1 MCMISSTR
9 SDAGLLACGQAV
21 EHYEMAR
28 YGALISWAKADGHA
42 EVPALLTE
50 TLDEEKHADKL
61 LNDLAMKSSN
71 RDAAKGVSA
80 KAA

>member
-1 MCMISSTR
+1 MKK
-9 SDAGLLACGQAV
+9 
-21 EHYEMAR
+21 AR
-28 YGALISWAKADGHA
+28 RLSKPSRQDRF
-42 EVPALLTE
+42 V

-61 LNDLAMKSSN
+61 LNDLALKSIN